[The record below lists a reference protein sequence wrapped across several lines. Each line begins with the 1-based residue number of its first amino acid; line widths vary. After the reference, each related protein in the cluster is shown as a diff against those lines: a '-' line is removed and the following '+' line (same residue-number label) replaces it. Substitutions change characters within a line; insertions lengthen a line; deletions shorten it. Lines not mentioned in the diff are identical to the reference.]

1 MSKNALLVRLSGAV
15 LAAAVLGGGLS
26 APSFAE
32 DRDHHDR
39 RPVRHF
45 HHAPPP
51 AYGYG
56 APTYVQTPP
65 ALVYAPPS
73 YASPFNL
80 GLSFN
85 IR

>member
-1 MSKNALLVRLSGAV
+1 MSNVLSARLLC
-15 LAAAVLGGGLS
+15 AAVTVAMLGGGLS
-26 APSFAE
+26 MPSQAE
-32 DRDHHDR
+32 DRDHNDR
-39 RPVRHF
+39 HPVRHY

-51 AYGYG
+51 AYGYD

-65 ALVYAPPS
+65 PLVYAPPS